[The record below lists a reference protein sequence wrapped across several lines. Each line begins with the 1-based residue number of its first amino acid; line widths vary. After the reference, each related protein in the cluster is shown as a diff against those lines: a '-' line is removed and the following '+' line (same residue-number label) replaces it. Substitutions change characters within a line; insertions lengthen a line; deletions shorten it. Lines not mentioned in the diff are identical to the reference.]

1 MQITPNGIEW
11 MTWFL
16 AFCNKS
22 KYQPTFR
29 IFHQLFTL
37 VPFNIK
43 PLYELCFKAAE
54 CGFGSIQAKPM
65 IPQSLLKH
73 WNGKMIMLKGL
84 DRFYLPY
91 ISMDKVVTDFR
102 LPVLEGEA
110 LQQILDFCNCLG
122 SQITRDSFMDH
133 RKLYRYRCM

>member
-1 MQITPNGIEW
+1 

-29 IFHQLFTL
+29 IFHQFFTL
-37 VPFNIK
+37 VPSNIK
-43 PLYELCFKAAE
+43 RLYELCFKAAE
-54 CGFGSIQAKPM
+54 CGFGSSQAKPM

-84 DRFYLPY
+84 HLFYLPY
-91 ISMDKVVTDFR
+91 VAMDKVVTDFR
-102 LPVLEGEA
+102 LPILEGEA

-122 SQITRDSFMDH
+122 SQMTRDSFMDH